1 MQSEI
6 YDRVESYLREERNL
20 KATSSISASV
30 DYSSLESSAPCCQLS
45 QERTAAQQS
54 DDDAEGFATADPAA
68 GDVPGVSPAVSF
80 AAAEARLGPDVVH
93 FLYNDCESEISWA
106 SSSGESSNSFDGP
119 SPADSRSPEPV
130 LPDDDPENT
139 ADKVFKMIKFLA
151 SIYFKWPPDDTAKI
165 GHANLSRKEYKAI
178 VQALKQVALVE
189 ELRGL
194 PYYADTL
201 RHRFLGSLPL
211 LAMRRTT
218 LTLDKK

>member
-20 KATSSISASV
+20 KATSSISASTGILG
-30 DYSSLESSAPCCQLS
+30 SLLPIESGEDHS
-45 QERTAAQQS
+45 TFAAQQS

-119 SPADSRSPEPV
+119 SRP
-130 LPDDDPENT
+130 
-139 ADKVFKMIKFLA
+139 
-151 SIYFKWPPDDTAKI
+151 
-165 GHANLSRKEYKAI
+165 
-178 VQALKQVALVE
+178 
-189 ELRGL
+189 
-194 PYYADTL
+194 
-201 RHRFLGSLPL
+201 
-211 LAMRRTT
+211 
-218 LTLDKK
+218 TLDPLSLSSLTTIPKIQRTRSSR

>member
-30 DYSSLESSAPCCQLS
+30 DYSSLTGILGSLLPIESGEDHS
-45 QERTAAQQS
+45 TFAAQQS

-119 SPADSRSPEPV
+119 SRP
-130 LPDDDPENT
+130 
-139 ADKVFKMIKFLA
+139 
-151 SIYFKWPPDDTAKI
+151 
-165 GHANLSRKEYKAI
+165 
-178 VQALKQVALVE
+178 
-189 ELRGL
+189 
-194 PYYADTL
+194 
-201 RHRFLGSLPL
+201 
-211 LAMRRTT
+211 
-218 LTLDKK
+218 TLDPLSLSSLTTIPKIQRTRSSR